1 MTAFHARQV
10 HARPAPPKFGH
21 TRTHGPGRQLTV
33 AVRPFRDGAV
43 LALSGELDMA
53 VAAEFDADVAT
64 VIAQGMV
71 RLVLDLSALDFCD
84 CSGLSALVRAR
95 RLAVARHG
103 GVRLAHVPRHLA
115 RIIRIAGL
123 GAAFPCYPS
132 VDDAFNDTQRAVRI
146 RAGVPLAG
154 RGTVRVRRPDGGTAP
169 L

>member
-1 MTAFHARQV
+1 
-10 HARPAPPKFGH
+10 
-21 TRTHGPGRQLTV
+21 
-33 AVRPFRDGAV
+33 
-43 LALSGELDMA
+43 MA

-146 RAGVPLAG
+146 RAASRSPAVAQSGSGAPMAVPH
-154 RGTVRVRRPDGGTAP
+154 RCSGTT
-169 L
+169 